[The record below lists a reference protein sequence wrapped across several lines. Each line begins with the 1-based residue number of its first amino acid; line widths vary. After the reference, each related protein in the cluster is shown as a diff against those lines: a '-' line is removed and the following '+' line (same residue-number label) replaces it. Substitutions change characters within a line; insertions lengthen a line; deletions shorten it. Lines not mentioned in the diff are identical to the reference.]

1 MELPAILGGTPVR
14 EDKIYYGRQ
23 WVTEEDID
31 AVRKV
36 LEGPYI
42 TCGPKVTEAERRLE
56 SYTGAK
62 HAVVVNS
69 GTSALHCACIA
80 AGIGEGDEVITAD
93 ICSICK
99 LCTLPRRN
107 SCLCGRRSGDIQ
119 YRS

>member
-62 HAVVVNS
+62 HAVVVNR

-80 AGIGEGDEVITAD
+80 AGIGEGDDLIAQRLVEDHRLGLSA
-93 ICSICK
+93 SQAAE
-99 LCTLPRRN
+99 P
-107 SCLCGRRSGDIQ
+107 
-119 YRS
+119 